1 MGTLKLSIT
10 EEIDITYGGFTYNYT
25 TSGASDDLEIGDVD
39 AYNAPTSSAIS
50 APTDYDEVFEDD
62 DG

>member
-25 TSGASDDLEIGDVD
+25 TSGDSDSQI
-39 AYNAPTSSAIS
+39 
-50 APTDYDEVFEDD
+50 
-62 DG
+62 